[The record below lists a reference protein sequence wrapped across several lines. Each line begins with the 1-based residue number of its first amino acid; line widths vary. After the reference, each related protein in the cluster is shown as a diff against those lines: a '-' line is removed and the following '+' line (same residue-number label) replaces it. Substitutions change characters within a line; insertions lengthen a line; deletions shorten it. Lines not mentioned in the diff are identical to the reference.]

1 MQEAAQQPD
10 TSAHASSRSTGRRRI
25 REPSDSNDAMAAAAA
40 VPARAASPEK
50 KRRRTTQKP
59 QSWEEEQELVP
70 AVPGDPALIR
80 RRPTDFDLEQ
90 NTVDTEAFVTW
101 CETHFKNLEKIEIR
115 KLIRSF
121 NIRCSYIILHQMS
134 QEDSKFLIDLNRAFR
149 FDTDHYV
156 DGLIALSKFV
166 YNDYNTSFA
175 IVYCVCKNSE
185 RNISQRLR
193 KYY

>member
-10 TSAHASSRSTGRRRI
+10 KSAHPSSRSTGRRRI
-25 REPSDSNDAMAAAAA
+25 REPSDINHAEAAAAA
-40 VPARAASPEK
+40 VPARTASPEK
-50 KRRRTTQKP
+50 KRRRTTQQP
-59 QSWEEEQELVP
+59 LIWDEEQELVA

-80 RRPTDFDLEQ
+80 RRLTDFDIEQ
-90 NTVDTEAFVTW
+90 ITVDTETFVTW
-101 CETHFKNLEKIEIR
+101 CETHFKNLDKIEIR

-121 NIRCSYIILHQMS
+121 NIRCSWINLHQMS
-134 QEDSKFLIDLNRAFR
+134 QEDSNFLIQLNRAFR

-175 IVYCVCKNSE
+175 IVYCVCKNAE
-185 RNISQRLR
+185 RNISHRLR
-193 KYY
+193 KFY